1 MAQVMK
7 HHNYPERGTGD
18 QFESYGRVR
27 VYFNVNY
34 DWKNMLNTYTATS
47 GTEAERNAVALL
59 MYHAGV
65 ASDMRYGTDGS
76 GTNLERVT
84 EGLIT
89 HFGYD
94 KNIRFLQQRWYDKE
108 NWERRVKAQL
118 AAGLPVI
125 YRGGAHI
132 FIVDGYDDTG
142 KFHINWGWGGLH
154 DGWYDLNDLRNIG
167 GQSYNSDKGI
177 LMNIKPGKD
186 HKTSYELGLFNV
198 RANKTTVSQNETF
211 KVTYRIYNTGSATF
225 PIDYIG
231 AALADNNG
239 NIAAIVGG
247 RSMGYLGAG
256 QASSE
261 RDIDCFIPD
270 FVEPGQYSLKLIS
283 MLTGEEWKAAPF
295 TEVLVTGVTNNI
307 DFTVNAGETN
317 IKGYGLSLT
326 QFRLSYTVQDRY
338 TDFTAA
344 NRINTAAFYPGGQ
357 VGVALIDNDDKIV
370 TFIGTG
376 KINASY
382 NEVSFLSVSCKIP
395 DTVPKGQYRLKIF
408 TRIGIEGSQWE
419 LVPEAEGVTNSIDY
433 EVK

>member
-65 ASDMRYGTDGS
+65 ASDMKYGTDGS
-76 GTNLERVT
+76 STNFEKVT
-84 EGLIT
+84 EGLNAY
-89 HFGYD
+89 FGYD
-94 KNIRFLQQRWYDKE
+94 KNIRYLQQKWYDKE

-118 AAGLPVI
+118 AAGLPVM
-125 YRGGAHI
+125 YRGGVHV
-132 FIVDGYDDTG
+132 FIVDGYDDIG
-142 KFHINWGWGGLH
+142 KFHIKWGWGGNH
-154 DGWYDLNDLRNIG
+154 DGWYDLNDLSNIG
-167 GQSYNSDKGI
+167 GKSYNTDKGM

-186 HKTSYELGLFNV
+186 HKTSYELGLFSV
-198 RANKTTVSQNETF
+198 KTNKTTVSQNDTF
-211 KVTYRIYNTGSATF
+211 EVTTRIYNTGSEKF
-225 PIDYIG
+225 PLHQIG

-247 RSMGYLGAG
+247 SSRGTLGPG

-261 RDIDCFIPD
+261 WKINCFIPD
-270 FVEPGQYSLKLIS
+270 FVKPGQYTLKLIS

-307 DFTVNAGETN
+307 DFTVTPGETN

-326 QFRLSYTVQDRY
+326 EFKLTNNVQSQN

-344 NRINTAAFYPGGQ
+344 HNINTAVFFPGGQ

-419 LVPEAEGVTNSIDY
+419 LVPEAEGVTNSINY